1 LISHFFNIPFQEV
14 ENLYITHYKMLLE
27 QAMNIGN
34 LYRQAQFELQ
44 DSKDKRNEFL
54 DEIEFF
60 KRRGKLN

>member
-1 LISHFFNIPFQEV
+1 MISHFFNIPFQEV